1 MVSRDVVNS
10 RISLI
15 EQALIVLE
23 SVREDGLDNYLS
35 SFETRLMA
43 ERALH
48 IAIEACIDMA
58 SHVVSVLALGRP
70 ASYVDVFKILRDRG
84 LIDTDLAEQ
93 MMRMVRF
100 RHRLVH
106 MYSTIDNTLVFRFI
120 SEDLKDIRRF
130 VRAMVQIVSST

>member
-15 EQALIVLE
+15 EQALDVLE

-48 IAIEACIDMA
+48 VAIEACIDMA
-58 SHVVSVLALGRP
+58 NHVVSALALGRP
-70 ASYVDVFKILRDRG
+70 SSYVDIFKILRDRG
-84 LIDTDLAEQ
+84 LIDTDLAER
-93 MMRMVRF
+93 MMRMTRF

-106 MYSTIDNTLVFRFI
+106 MYSTIDNTLVFKFL
-120 SEDLKDIRRF
+120 SEDLGDIRRF
-130 VRAMVQIVSST
+130 IRAILEVTSSV